1 MDLKKKRVL
10 DWGRAVDATER
21 GSSNWGHSHLH
32 PKANAGLFRSG
43 EQAGIMVARNYEE
56 YVRDGKRGRRAN
68 GDRHITERRR
78 NLWGSKVQEDDYGWH
93 QLIAHIKLPIMNVPK
108 SKNLN
113 ISVVGQFSWLFNH
126 YTLHYKYWNGM
137 LCHLKIYTI
146 MSQLKMKSLFPKLA
160 FRVLEALGQFSASLS
175 YKLGEPIWVIPI
187 LVSAEYNYGKKE
199 RGIQWWHGNAGCH
212 LTQEMPKPET
222 AKLSFESFSPHP
234 TWPSKLPDRGVHD
247 FLLLIPE
254 KAFSSRISRKVPLL
268 LLDWS
273 SLVILEFRKLKAGR
287 KSLSDNFCF
296 SSH

>member
-68 GDRHITERRR
+68 RDGHITERRR

-137 LCHLKIYTI
+137 LCHLKIYTFV
-146 MSQLKMKSLFPKLA
+146 SQLKMKSLFPKSA
-160 FRVLEALGQFSASLS
+160 FRVLEAWGQFSASLS

-187 LVSAEYNYGKKE
+187 LVSAEYNYRKSRAYSDGMEMRVVIWPRKYQSQKQQSCLSKVSVPTQP
-199 RGIQWWHGNAGCH
+199 GLPNCQTGGC
-212 LTQEMPKPET
+212 T
-222 AKLSFESFSPHP
+222 
-234 TWPSKLPDRGVHD
+234 
-247 FLLLIPE
+247 I
-254 KAFSSRISRKVPLL
+254 FSSWFQRKP
-268 LLDWS
+268 
-273 SLVILEFRKLKAGR
+273 SLPGFPERYL
-287 KSLSDNFCF
+287 F
-296 SSH
+296 SFLTGVLW